1 MNRRDSGQRG
11 GWRHRRRKSSGSFS
25 SGKCAFSARAACGS
39 LQIHAGLRFGRRI
52 VCHGAFKWQPG
63 NHSGLTY
70 VEFIQGARERG
81 RNRTWVTAVTPVR
94 SLLSLSSVEPHPPA
108 VGSGRQRPRHP
119 PAVSSGQQ
127 AEFSTTGCGIT
138 HDLGSSKGGRAGG
151 VVLEM

>member
-108 VGSGRQRPRHP
+108 VGSGRQ
-119 PAVSSGQQ
+119 AK
-127 AEFSTTGCGIT
+127 FSTTGCGIT

-151 VVLEM
+151 VMLEM